1 MRTINALAIREA
13 WVQLGQLV
21 KATRE
26 IVGSE
31 LSPDEQT
38 TLLNYEAQVALGTGN
53 DAEAMIVLTEVVEKD
68 PLNGQALLLLA
79 NYYSQQNEIE
89 KAIIYYER
97 AQDVEETE
105 VDGLIQHARLLVR
118 SRDFPEAA
126 RLLQRAQ
133 SIRPQGNVRDFLEK
147 VESAARSM
155 RY

>member
-1 MRTINALAIREA
+1 MGRPYSY
-13 WVQLGQLV
+13 W
-21 KATRE
+21 
-26 IVGSE
+26 
-31 LSPDEQT
+31 
-38 TLLNYEAQVALGTGN
+38 LL
-53 DAEAMIVLTEVVEKD
+53 
-68 PLNGQALLLLA
+68 
-79 NYYSQQNEIE
+79 QQHNEIE

>member
-1 MRTINALAIREA
+1 MAADPK
-13 WVQLGQLV
+13 LGP
-21 KATRE
+21 R
-26 IVGSE
+26 
-31 LSPDEQT
+31 
-38 TLLNYEAQVALGTGN
+38 
-53 DAEAMIVLTEVVEKD
+53 AEHADVD
-68 PLNGQALLLLA
+68 
-79 NYYSQQNEIE
+79 
-89 KAIIYYER
+89 ER